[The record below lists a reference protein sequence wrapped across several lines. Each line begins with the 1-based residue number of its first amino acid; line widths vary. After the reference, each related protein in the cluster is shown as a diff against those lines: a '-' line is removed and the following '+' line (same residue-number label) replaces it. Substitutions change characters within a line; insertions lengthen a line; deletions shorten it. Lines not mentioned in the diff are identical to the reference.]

1 MSAYIAKKTVRLLVD
16 EDKKIKNSEI
26 LIMGFTFKEN
36 CPDIRNTKV
45 IDIVEELE
53 EFGCQVDIYDPWV
66 NKNDME
72 KSFKRQLIESPFS
85 SLKRYEAIIVCVA
98 HNQFKELST
107 KDFNLISEGR
117 PVVLDVKGIV
127 KEPTWRL

>member
-1 MSAYIAKKTVRLLVD
+1 
-16 EDKKIKNSEI
+16 
-26 LIMGFTFKEN
+26 MGFTFKEN

-85 SLKRYEAIIVCVA
+85 SSKRYEAIIVCVA

-107 KDFNLISEGR
+107 KDFSLISEGR